1 MNQIFLYRVHM
12 LIFPAEISNSNSLKE
27 CLNLSNNE
35 TCMIRAMNAI
45 FYQMEQEAYQSC
57 IRLGEMLFEN
67 LQF

>member
-1 MNQIFLYRVHM
+1 M
-12 LIFPAEISNSNSLKE
+12 LIYTAEISNVNFLKE

-35 TCMIRAMNAI
+35 TCMIWTMNAI
-45 FYQMEQEAYQSC
+45 FDKMEQEAYQSC